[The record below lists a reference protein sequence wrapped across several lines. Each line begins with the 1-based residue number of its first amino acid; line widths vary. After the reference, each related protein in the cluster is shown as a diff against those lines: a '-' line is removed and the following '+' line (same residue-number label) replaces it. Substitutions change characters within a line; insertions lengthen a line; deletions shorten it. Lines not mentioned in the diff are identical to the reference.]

1 MQSVPW
7 RWLACGAA
15 VLLAQAACAHPL
27 ALPTAHAPDAQASQM
42 PPAPLG
48 RLEVSPAKTEV
59 LQTVSLAA
67 DGLPPDTTVALTW
80 QTVDGGWQI
89 ADYYKFL
96 GKRFQAASRPW
107 GEARTDASGRLD
119 ITLTVPE
126 DYGGVHEIVASVD
139 GVPVARGATEVV
151 QSFEIS
157 ATAGAIGSPIAITA
171 RGLGWQ
177 TMESTWVLT
186 WDNHEVGWVSAV
198 DTRGTAV
205 ARLRAAGPVGPHYL
219 KLWSGWQGQAYINHQ
234 QAPTWY
240 LPRPEWTFVTTDDQP
255 ELASYVEPYPDQR
268 QFALTALHGESGAS
282 VTPAQ
287 GPILTEATVTARGL
301 PPDSDVSIVWERQ
314 LGNRVEAAG
323 FKPDQLTLGAAHV
336 DRDGTLRY
344 AFTVPDDLGGAHP
357 IRVLA
362 ADGRELASAAF
373 AVETSLVSVTPSV
386 VGRGETFAIQL
397 KGVGWTEYDNILNLT
412 YDNAYLGYACG
423 FTSQGDVLVT
433 LTATGAPGVH
443 TIDFYPGLFKGPP
456 DMPQQLYRLPQ
467 LTYLDDHP
475 GNRLPAVRVTIEVVD
490 D

>member
-1 MQSVPW
+1 MRPTL
-7 RWLACGAA
+7 RPALACLAGA
-15 VLLAQAACAHPL
+15 LLTLAACAPPL
-27 ALPTAHAPDAQASQM
+27 VLSTLPTAQTPS
-42 PPAPLG
+42 APLA
-48 RLEVSPAKTEV
+48 RLTVAPAKTEV
-59 LQTVSLAA
+59 LQTVTVTAE
-67 DGLPPDTTVALTW
+67 GLTPDQAVALRW
-80 QTVDGGWQI
+80 QTVEGGWQI

-96 GKRFQAASRPW
+96 GKHFQEASQPW
-107 GEARTDASGRLD
+107 AEAHTDADGRLD
-119 ITLTVPE
+119 VTLTVPE
-126 DYGGVHEIVASVD
+126 DYGGVHEVVASLD
-139 GVPVARGATEVV
+139 GVPIARGAVEVV
-151 QSFEIS
+151 QSFAIS
-157 ATAGAIGSPIAITA
+157 ATDGPVGSPIEITA

-205 ARLRAAGPVGPHYL
+205 ARLRAAGPIGPHYL

-240 LPRPEWTFVTTDDQP
+240 LPRPEWTFTTTDAPADVV
-255 ELASYVEPYPDQR
+255 SYVEPYPDQR
-268 QFALTALHGESGAS
+268 QFALTALRGESGAT

-287 GPILTEATVTARGL
+287 GPILTDAVVTARGL
-301 PPDSDVSIVWERQ
+301 PPDSDVSLVWERQ

-323 FKPDQLTLGAAHV
+323 FKPDQMPLGTARVGA
-336 DRDGTLRY
+336 DGALRF
-344 AFTVPDDLGGAHP
+344 AFRVPDDLGGAHP

-373 AVETSLVSVTPSV
+373 AVETTLESVTPTTVS
-386 VGRGETFAIQL
+386 RGEQFEVHL

-475 GNRLPAVRVTIEVVD
+475 GNRIPAVRVTITVVD

>member
-1 MQSVPW
+1 MKLTIR
-7 RWLACGAA
+7 RWLAGGAA
-15 VLLAQAACAHPL
+15 AVALLALASCAGPLVLSTASAPLVQAPSAPL
-27 ALPTAHAPDAQASQM
+27 A
-42 PPAPLG
+42 
-48 RLEVSPAKTEV
+48 RLDVSPAKTEV
-59 LQTVSLAA
+59 LQSVVLTAA
-67 DGLPPDTTVALTW
+67 GLPADTAVALTW

-96 GKRFQAASRPW
+96 GKRFQEATRPW
-107 GEARTDASGRLD
+107 GEARTDASGH
-119 ITLTVPE
+119 LTASLVVPE

-151 QSFEIS
+151 QSFAIS
-157 ATAGAIGSPIAITA
+157 TTEGAIGAPIEITA

-219 KLWSGWQGQAYINHQ
+219 KLWSGWQGQAYVNHQ

-240 LPRPEWTFVTTDDQP
+240 LPRPEWTFVTTDEAP
-255 ELASYVEPYPDQR
+255 ALLSYVEPYPDQR
-268 QFALTALHGESGAS
+268 QFALTALRGESGAS
-282 VTPAQ
+282 VAPAQ
-287 GPILTEATVTARGL
+287 GPILTEASIAARGL
-301 PPDSDVSIVWERQ
+301 PPDSDVTLVWERQ
-314 LGNRVEAAG
+314 LGNRVESAG
-323 FKPDQLTLGAAHV
+323 FKPDQVALGTARVGA
-336 DRDGTLRY
+336 DGTLRY
-344 AFTVPDDLGGAHP
+344 PFTVPDDLGGAHP

-362 ADGRELASAAF
+362 ADGRELASAVF
-373 AVETSLVSVTPSV
+373 AVETSLVSVTPAV
-386 VGRGETFAIQL
+386 VRRGETFDVQL

-412 YDNAYLGYACG
+412 YDNAYLGYVCG
-423 FTSQGDVLVT
+423 FTSQGDVLAT

-475 GNRLPAVRVTIEVVD
+475 GNRIPAVRVTIEVVED
-490 D
+490 

>member
-1 MQSVPW
+1 MMPMTS
-7 RWLACGAA
+7 RWLAGSALA
-15 VLLAQAACAHPL
+15 VALLAQGACARPLVLATAQAPAAQAPAAPL
-27 ALPTAHAPDAQASQM
+27 ARLAAS
-42 PPAPLG
+42 A
-48 RLEVSPAKTEV
+48 EKTEV
-59 LQTVSLAA
+59 LQPITLSAE
-67 DGLPPDTTVALTW
+67 GLPADTAVALSW
-80 QTVDGGWQI
+80 QTVEGGWQI

-96 GKRFQAASRPW
+96 GKRFQEASRPW
-107 GEARTDASGRLD
+107 GEARTDAAGRLNA
-119 ITLTVPE
+119 TLSVPE
-126 DYGGVHEIVASVD
+126 DYGGVHEIVASID

-151 QSFEIS
+151 QSFAIS
-157 ATAGAIGSPIAITA
+157 ATEGPIGAPIEITV

-219 KLWSGWQGQAYINHQ
+219 KLWSGWQGQAYINYQ

-240 LPRPEWTFVTTDDQP
+240 LPRPEWTFVTTDEAP
-255 ELASYVEPYPDQR
+255 ALLSYVEPYPDQR
-268 QFALTALHGESGAS
+268 QFALTALRGESGAS

-287 GPILTEATVTARGL
+287 GPVLTEARVAARGL
-301 PPDSDVSIVWERQ
+301 PPDSDVTLVWERQ

-323 FKPDQLTLGAAHV
+323 FKPDQVTLGTARV
-336 DRDGTLRY
+336 GPDGTLRY
-344 AFTVPDDLGGAHP
+344 PFTVPDDLGGAHP
-357 IRVLA
+357 IRLLA

-373 AVETSLVSVTPSV
+373 AVETSLVSVTPAV
-386 VGRGETFAIQL
+386 VRRGDTFDIQL

-423 FTSQGDVLVT
+423 FTSQGDVRVT

-475 GNRLPAVRVTIEVVD
+475 GNRIPAVRVTIEVTD
-490 D
+490 

>member
-1 MQSVPW
+1 MKPTTW
-7 RWLACGAA
+7 RWLAGGALA
-15 VLLAQAACAHPL
+15 VALLAQGASARPLVMSTTQAPTEQAPSAPL
-27 ALPTAHAPDAQASQM
+27 A
-42 PPAPLG
+42 
-48 RLEVSPAKTEV
+48 RLAVSPAKTEV
-59 LQTVSLAA
+59 LQPVTLAA
-67 DGLPPDTTVALTW
+67 EGLPADKPVALTW
-80 QTVDGGWQI
+80 QTVEGGWQI
-89 ADYYKFL
+89 ADYYKFQ
-96 GKRFQAASRPW
+96 GKRFQEASRPW
-107 GEARTDASGRLD
+107 GEARTDADGRLYA
-119 ITLTVPE
+119 TLNVPE
-126 DYGGVHEIVASVD
+126 DYGGVHEVVATID

-151 QSFEIS
+151 QSFAIS
-157 ATAGAIGSPIAITA
+157 ATEGPIGSPIEITV

-240 LPRPEWTFVTTDDQP
+240 LPRPEWTFVTTEEAP
-255 ELASYVEPYPDQR
+255 SLLSYVEPYPDQR
-268 QFALTALHGESGAS
+268 QFALTALRGESGAS

-287 GPILTEATVTARGL
+287 GPILTEASLAARGL
-301 PPDSDVSIVWERQ
+301 PPDSDVTVVWERQ

-323 FKPDQLTLGAAHV
+323 FKPDQMPLGTARVGA
-336 DRDGTLRY
+336 DGTLRY

-362 ADGRELASAAF
+362 ADGHELASAAF
-373 AVETSLVSVTPSV
+373 AIETSLVSVTPSLV
-386 VGRGETFAIQL
+386 RRGETFDIQL

-475 GNRLPAVRVTIEVVD
+475 GNRIPAVRVTIEVTD